1 MSIHKGTLAGDG
13 GTISTGTGFHPMV
26 LQKND
31 SASWETRHHL
41 LARYWK
47 REAVSNPAHAGIF
60 HCQKK
65 SYLPLVFAVGVINH
79 RSRPIHGVNHQLVS
93 AIINTLADRQMGG
106 LEGLIDR
113 FVEEGLGEVINS
125 WISPLENQPVSDA
138 QIRQVL
144 GRKTLGEIAW
154 HAQISKKEASSQVA
168 ALLPRLIDELTPTGR
183 IPPGIRIEKRI
194 RSLRHSLM
202 LQRVH

>member
-1 MSIHKGTLAGDG
+1 MKRGTRLSPIHFKKNESA
-13 GTISTGTGFHPMV
+13 TGP
-26 LQKND
+26 
-31 SASWETRHHL
+31 ARHQL

-65 SYLPLVFAVGVINH
+65 SYLPSGFVVGVINH
-79 RSRPIHGVNHQLVS
+79 RSRPVYGVNHQLVS
-93 AIINTLADRQMGG
+93 AIINTLADRHVGG

-144 GRKTLGEIAW
+144 GRKVLGEIAW
-154 HAQISKKEASSQVA
+154 QAQISKKEAPSQVA

>member
-1 MSIHKGTLAGDG
+1 MDRAPGFRPIH
-13 GTISTGTGFHPMV
+13 FHE
-26 LQKND
+26 NE
-31 SASWETRHHL
+31 SAECQARHHL
-41 LARYWK
+41 LAQYWK

-65 SYLPLVFAVGVINH
+65 SYLPLGFAVGVINH

-144 GRKTLGEIAW
+144 GEIAW
-154 HAQISKKEASSQVA
+154 QAQISKKEAPSQVA